1 MLMKIA
7 IVGAGIGGLAAA
19 LALAQAGFTV
29 EVYERAPAL
38 LDQGA
43 GITMAPNATR
53 VLFHLGLEPALVST
67 AAAPSSTDYR
77 HYRTGFVFKRIDH
90 QSSRERFGYPHLR
103 FHRWDL
109 QEAMVGQ
116 LNLIAPGAL
125 RLGWRLEGL
134 TQGDRGVE
142 LSFADGRA
150 ITAELVVGADGIRS
164 TVRDL
169 LFGPTA
175 ATFTGFAAWRGL
187 VLTAGLSPSLAGSV
201 VSFGNGRNIVR
212 YPVRR
217 GELVNF
223 VAAARRDGWEA
234 EGWTIPASHDEFL
247 AEFADFDDETRALI
261 ARPQLGSLFKW
272 GLFGRTLL
280 PSWRSG
286 RVVLLGDAAH
296 PMLPF
301 LGQGGA
307 MAIEDAM
314 VLSRALALESDP
326 ERALS
331 RYEEARRPR
340 AIATTE
346 RAANQGKIWDGEPD
360 ADSVDERVSA
370 FSYDAVSGPI

>member
-1 MLMKIA
+1 
-7 IVGAGIGGLAAA
+7 
-19 LALAQAGFTV
+19 
-29 EVYERAPAL
+29 
-38 LDQGA
+38 
-43 GITMAPNATR
+43 
-53 VLFHLGLEPALVST
+53 
-67 AAAPSSTDYR
+67 
-77 HYRTGFVFKRIDH
+77 
-90 QSSRERFGYPHLR
+90 
-103 FHRWDL
+103 
-109 QEAMVGQ
+109 MVGQ
-116 LNLIAPGAL
+116 LNLVAPGAL
-125 RLGWRLEGL
+125 RLGCRLEGL
-134 TQGDRGVE
+134 VPGDHGVE
-142 LSFADGRA
+142 LWFGDGRSV
-150 ITAELVVGADGIRS
+150 TADLVVGADGIRS

-175 ATFTGFAAWRGL
+175 ATFTGFVAWRGL
-187 VLTAGLSPSLAGSV
+187 VPTAELPPSLTGSV

-234 EGWTIPASHDEFL
+234 EGWTIPASHEEFL

-261 ARPQLGSLFKW
+261 AQPQQGSLFKW

-331 RYEEARRPR
+331 RYEEARLSR

-346 RAANQGKIWDGEPD
+346 RAANQGKIWDGEPT

>member
-53 VLFHLGLEPALVST
+53 VLFNLGLEPALVST

-346 RAANQGKIWDGEPD
+346 RAANQGQIWDGEPN